1 MSDIEP
7 DQSEM
12 VEAISDSAEQYLQ
25 KTRNVLSE
33 HSEEL
38 SEIQSFE
45 DDDYTWSFTAKI
57 NGSRLSV
64 AVRLVNSL
72 SYQDQFEG
80 YAVSA
85 NALWEDGTIGAKV
98 APKNYTSAVWTTDPS
113 ELRQRLTDSPI
124 MRMET
129 ISPPSE

>member
-1 MSDIEP
+1 MSEIEP

-12 VEAISDSAEQYLQ
+12 VEEISDSAERYLQ
-25 KTRNVLSE
+25 RTRNVLAE

-38 SEIQSFE
+38 SDIDSFE

-57 NGSRLSV
+57 DGTRLSV
-64 AVRLVNSL
+64 AVQLVNSL
-72 SYQDQFEG
+72 DYQDQFEG

-85 NALWEDGTIGAKV
+85 DAVWEDGTIGAKV

-113 ELRQRLTDSPI
+113 ELRQRLTDSPLMTI
-124 MRMET
+124 ET